1 VARPNSAQ
9 ARARCA
15 PRLRC
20 SRGALSVLARGVE
33 GIMFKTVLSMSFGAA
48 LCFMSFSAY
57 AQTGYGVKPGA
68 PSRSSFDRSWNHAN
82 QSKERARAGASWVR
96 RHHASPF
103 GF

>member
-1 VARPNSAQ
+1 
-9 ARARCA
+9 
-15 PRLRC
+15 
-20 SRGALSVLARGVE
+20 
-33 GIMFKTVLSMSFGAA
+33 MFKTVISMSFGAA
-48 LCFMSFSAY
+48 LCLMSFSAH